1 MPSMFHREKKK
12 KQENM
17 VIMKGRENLEVE
29 RAIVLTF
36 DSIQVEEFWE
46 ILLLKVSVYYV

>member
-1 MPSMFHREKKK
+1 MFHGKKKRKK

-17 VIMKGRENLEVE
+17 VIVKGRGNLEVE
-29 RAIVLTF
+29 RAIVLTS

-46 ILLLKVSVYYV
+46 ILLLEVSVYYV